1 MQLRLAM
8 RSLLLAAA
16 AVANVSAQQVIAD
29 VSDCNNGRCSF
40 DASALVALGD
50 ANVIQISVSA
60 DGTPITCT
68 PGAKGM
74 TAANE
79 WYEKQE

>member
-1 MQLRLAM
+1 MQLRLAL
-8 RSLLLAAA
+8 RSLLLSA
-16 AVANVSAQQVIAD
+16 AVAVHAVSAQQVIAD
-29 VSDCNNGRCSF
+29 ATDCSNGRCSF
-40 DASALVALGD
+40 DASSLVALGD
-50 ANVIQISVSA
+50 AIVIQLSVSA

-79 WYEKQE
+79 WYAMK

>member
-1 MQLRLAM
+1 MQLRFAL

-16 AVANVSAQQVIAD
+16 VAVHVSAQQVIAD
-29 VSDCNNGRCSF
+29 ASDCSNGRCSF

-50 ANVIQISVSA
+50 ANVIQLSVSA

-79 WYEKQE
+79 W